1 MFLAVGT
8 CGHWKVPIAYFLIN
22 GITGI
27 AQGELIKIA
36 INKLYDAGIR
46 YVAIIFY
53 GHPTNKASLKY
64 LGGSVDPNNLIN
76 KFQHPNDDMLT
87 YISFSMLPTVLNY

>member
-8 CGHWKVPIAYFLIN
+8 CGHLKVPIAYFLIN
-22 GITGI
+22 CISGT
-27 AQGELIKIA
+27 ALGELIKIA

-46 YVAIIFY
+46 CIAIIFD

-64 LGGSVDPNNLIN
+64 LGGMADP
-76 KFQHPNDDMLT
+76 
-87 YISFSMLPTVLNY
+87 S